1 VTDRPQPRSSATTGL
16 TVAAVVGVLVC
27 CAAPLLV
34 VAGVLTSA
42 GVLLNNLVFIALA
55 AGVLGWAL
63 TRAIRS
69 LRARGR
75 SAERHDHSGT

>member
-1 VTDRPQPRSSATTGL
+1 VTDRPQPDSSATTGL
-16 TVAAVVGVLVC
+16 TVAAVAGVVVC

-34 VAGVLTSA
+34 AAGVLTSA
-42 GVLLNNLVFIALA
+42 GVLLNNVVFIALA

-63 TRAIRS
+63 TRAIRT
-69 LRARGR
+69 LRARDR